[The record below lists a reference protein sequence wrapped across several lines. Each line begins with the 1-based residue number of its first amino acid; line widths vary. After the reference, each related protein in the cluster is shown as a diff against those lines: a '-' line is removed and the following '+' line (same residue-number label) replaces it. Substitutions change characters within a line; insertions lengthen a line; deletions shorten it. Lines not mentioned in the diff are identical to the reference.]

1 MFARAQGEG
10 SCGQRGQALT
20 EYALVMALVV
30 LAAAVGL
37 ATLGAAVNG
46 FFEGFMERLSQLLS

>member
-1 MFARAQGEG
+1 
-10 SCGQRGQALT
+10 
-20 EYALVMALVV
+20 MALVV

-46 FFEGFMERLSQLLS
+46 FFEGFMERLSQLLP